1 MKLSVSILTA
11 LLAPALLAALPAVAH
26 AQDQVWLSDRKYTEG
41 IGYRVGDFELHPGLA
56 GEFGYDSNYL
66 HRADEEDPVGTL
78 RLRITPSFSISTIGR
93 QRREAAPGIEPPVA
107 EFRAGVSATYNEF
120 FDVSGPD
127 IDSGE
132 LRGLSG
138 NLDFTALF
146 LPQRP
151 WSFQLEGG
159 LNRDIAPSNTGL
171 GDSDFDRLNAR
182 IGGEVIW
189 TPGAGL
195 FDWRLGYNFAGTFF
209 ESDAFDGLTNLR
221 HEITTRGRWRFLP
234 RTALMFDA
242 RQGFIGYTDPLPN
255 GKTSSHPLRARL
267 GINGLVTNSFGIL
280 ALAGYGA
287 SFYTPRPQEDFDSII
302 GQAEVKWYITPN
314 PTANP
319 MAATLSLSSVAV
331 GFTRDFADAYFG
343 TYEERNRGY
352 LSTSYFFANRF
363 LLVVEG
369 GVAAVQYP
377 PSIELGGDPSTDVR
391 IDGSIFGEL
400 RFADAFGVNGT
411 LRYNANLSDNV
422 VVVNNADGT
431 TGEDPLDYQQ
441 FEAYLGF
448 RWFM

>member
-11 LLAPALLAALPAVAH
+11 VGMLAALPAVAR
-26 AQDQVWLSDRKYTEG
+26 AQDQVWLSDRRYTEG

-66 HRADEEDPVGTL
+66 HRADSEDPVGAL
-78 RLRITPSFSISTIGR
+78 RLRITPSFSISTLGK
-93 QRREAAPGIEPPVA
+93 QRRDAAPGVEPPVA

-127 IDSGE
+127 IDAGE
-132 LRGLSG
+132 LRGLSAA
-138 NLDFTALF
+138 LDISALI

-151 WSFQLEGG
+151 WSFAFTGN
-159 LNRDIAPSNTGL
+159 LNRDIAPSNSGL
-171 GDSDFDRLNAR
+171 GDNDFDRVHAR
-182 IGGEVIW
+182 VGGEVIW

-195 FDWRLGYNFAGTFF
+195 FDWRAGYNFSGTFF
-209 ESDAFDGLTNLR
+209 ESDAFGGLTNLQ

-234 RTALMFDA
+234 RTALMFDG
-242 RQGFIGYTDPLPN
+242 RQGFISYTDPDPD
-255 GKTSSHPLRARL
+255 GKTSSHPLRARI
-267 GINGLVTNSFGIL
+267 GINGLVTNSFGLL

-302 GQAEVKWYITPN
+302 GQAEVKWYITAN

-319 MAATLSLSSVAV
+319 MAATLSLSSVAL
-331 GFTRDFADAYFG
+331 GFNRDFADAYFG
-343 TYEERNRGY
+343 TYESRNRGY
-352 LSTSYFFANRF
+352 LNTSYFFANRF

-377 PSIELGGDPSTDVR
+377 ASDELGADPGTDVR
-391 IDGSIFGEL
+391 IDGSVFGEF
-400 RFADAFGVNGT
+400 RFADSLGLNGT
-411 LRYNANLSDNV
+411 VRYNANLSDNV
-422 VVVNNADGT
+422 IVVTNSDGT
-431 TGEDPLDYQQ
+431 TAQDSLDYQQ
-441 FEAYLGF
+441 FEAYIGF

>member
-11 LLAPALLAALPAVAH
+11 FGLLTALPAIAR
-26 AQDQVWLSDRKYTEG
+26 AQDPVWLSDRRYTEG

-78 RLRITPSFSISTIGR
+78 RLRITPSFSISTLGK
-93 QRREAAPGIEPPVA
+93 QRREAAPGVEPPVA
-107 EFRAGVSATYNEF
+107 EFRAGISATYNEF

-127 IDSGE
+127 IDAGE

-138 NLDFTALF
+138 ALDISALI

-151 WSFQLEGG
+151 WSFALFGN
-159 LNRDIAPSNTGL
+159 LNRDIAPSNSGL
-171 GDSDFDRLNAR
+171 GDSDFDRVNAKV
-182 IGGEVIW
+182 GGEVIW

-195 FDWRLGYNFAGTFF
+195 FDWRLGYNFSGTFF
-209 ESDAFDGLTNLR
+209 ESDAFQGLTNLQ

-234 RTALMFDA
+234 RTALMFDG
-242 RQGFIGYTDPLPN
+242 RQGFISYTDARPN

-267 GINGLVTNSFGIL
+267 GINGLVTNSFGLL

-319 MAATLSLSSVAV
+319 MAATLSLSSVSV
-331 GFTRDFADAYFG
+331 GFNRDFADSYFG

-352 LSTSYFFANRF
+352 LNTSYFFANRF

-369 GVAAVQYP
+369 GVAAVLYP
-377 PSIELGGDPSTDVR
+377 PSLELGADPSTDVR
-391 IDGSIFGEL
+391 IDGSVFGEF
-400 RFADAFGVNGT
+400 RFADSFGINGT
-411 LRYNANLSDNV
+411 VRYNANISDNV
-422 VVVNNADGT
+422 VEVTGAAGT
-431 TGEDPLDYQQ
+431 VQDPLDYQQ
-441 FEAYLGF
+441 FEAYVGF